1 MTAKDHVYVPFTF
14 VRDFLLPKVYL
25 RGVVIYA
32 LTVTG
37 TQFGVYLFD
46 HLFDVHYFRENL
58 C

>member
-32 LTVTG
+32 LTVARA
-37 TQFGVYLFD
+37 QFGVYLFD
-46 HLFDVHYFRENL
+46 HLFDVHHF
-58 C
+58 